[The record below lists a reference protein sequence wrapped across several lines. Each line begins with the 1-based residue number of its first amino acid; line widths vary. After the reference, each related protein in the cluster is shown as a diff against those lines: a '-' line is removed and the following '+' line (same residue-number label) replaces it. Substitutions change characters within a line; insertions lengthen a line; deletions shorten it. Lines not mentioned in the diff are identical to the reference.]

1 MICCGR
7 SFLPVICCA
16 CTTETLCRQ
25 EAMNGRGIDRHLFGL
40 AMLAQAAGL
49 LPSGQPAARSPGAA
63 SSGLPVEGQ
72 PEESLSPVAAL
83 LLGRTAPVQD
93 LCQPCTC
100 AGTCDCSSVLNAG
113 EVALIVVAFYPSGL
127 TLTLKTARAWWW
139 VWG

>member
-83 LLGRTAPVQD
+83 LLGPAVQRRCRIYASHAPAQVSVTAAP
-93 LCQPCTC
+93 
-100 AGTCDCSSVLNAG
+100 
-113 EVALIVVAFYPSGL
+113 Y
-127 TLTLKTARAWWW
+127 
-139 VWG
+139 